1 MRRDE
6 NKIVGQKLTDCK
18 NLPSKK
24 IYVDLKNILHIA
36 DLAKFAKSK
45 PTDND
50 NLQNMRLSKR
60 FVDMT
65 KLIEQENE

>member
-24 IYVDLKNILHIA
+24 IYVDFEPHVFEISGLGIEDFDVWLR
-36 DLAKFAKSK
+36 F
-45 PTDND
+45 
-50 NLQNMRLSKR
+50 NL
-60 FVDMT
+60 
-65 KLIEQENE
+65 